1 MEVFR
6 KLKVVVSVF
15 NAYANC
21 TAKLEELR
29 LVLTSFRGL
38 LVHRRHGA
46 ARGSRPAA
54 NGKHGPA
61 EQPRR
66 AEREQTV
73 GLCASA
79 RPKA

>member
-1 MEVFR
+1 MEDVR
-6 KLKVVVSVF
+6 QLRVVVRVF

-21 TAKLEELR
+21 AAKLEELR
-29 LVLTSFRGL
+29 LVLTSFGGA
-38 LVHRRHGA
+38 LVRRRHGA

-54 NGKHGPA
+54 SGKHGPA
-61 EQPRR
+61 EQR

-73 GLCASA
+73 GLRASA